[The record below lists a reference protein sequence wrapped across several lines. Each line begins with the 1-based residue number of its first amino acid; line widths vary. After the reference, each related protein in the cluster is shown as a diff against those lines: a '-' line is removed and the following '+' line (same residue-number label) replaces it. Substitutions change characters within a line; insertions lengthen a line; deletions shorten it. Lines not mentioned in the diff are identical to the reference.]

1 MKEKIGLMLSEL
13 WNHYRVDSFHYESP
27 EYLAARDLFDLAA
40 AKWFVGNNT
49 DLILYYRNSPLQDE
63 YFRVSTLVKKLKGA
77 PREKV
82 RVGKVYRGC
91 LNTSSQ
97 GF

>member
-40 AKWFVGNNT
+40 AKWFVGNNI
-49 DLILYYRNSPLQDE
+49 DLILYYRIYNL
-63 YFRVSTLVKKLKGA
+63 
-77 PREKV
+77 
-82 RVGKVYRGC
+82 
-91 LNTSSQ
+91 SSHM
-97 GF
+97 FSVAVL

>member
-1 MKEKIGLMLSEL
+1 MKEKIGLMLSQL
-13 WNHYRVDSFHYESP
+13 WIHYRVDGFHYESP

-40 AKWFVGNNT
+40 AKWFVNN
-49 DLILYYRNSPLQDE
+49 DIAPILYYRNTPLQDE
-63 YFRVSTLVKKLKGA
+63 YFRVSTLVEKLKEV

-91 LNTSSQ
+91 LNTSS
-97 GF
+97 